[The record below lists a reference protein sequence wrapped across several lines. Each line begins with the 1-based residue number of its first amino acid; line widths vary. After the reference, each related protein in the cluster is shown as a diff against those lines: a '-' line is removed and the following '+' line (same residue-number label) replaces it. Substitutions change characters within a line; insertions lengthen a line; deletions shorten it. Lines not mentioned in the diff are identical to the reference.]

1 MILMLNIYI
10 DPYVLSPFEA
20 SPFFHK
26 LTNFAKSK
34 DHRVAIM
41 GFKSHISWNALSYL
55 EDKAKITITHNHAD
69 LEDEKKHAV
78 LLAGYLKK
86 DIELVTSSTNHITD
100 IFLFDEQAQMD
111 TNTLSQLLSKVPYV
125 HYLSTEHFFH
135 SPHVNNFPKNRP
147 FIFNTQ
153 LFRDTRNIYFAN
165 SLVEGHDSLF
175 ESLAKNDITQQ
186 SFFGSN
192 NYIYIPGHNGKEEA
206 RAKVIMNVTK
216 IEDLTVDSIKPL
228 EPVSTISEPQQSM
241 KELRLD
247 EIEERLK
254 QKMKSSDTIKNNEN
268 SSEVLKI
275 TSETL
280 TMIRKVMD
288 CIGRM
293 ENSLNAKM
301 AEQADDNNKLDSDF
315 DPLYAFRAQHDKLG
329 ED

>member
-1 MILMLNIYI
+1 MLNIYI

-55 EDKAKITITHNHAD
+55 EDKAKITITHNQAD

-153 LFRDTRNIYFAN
+153 LFRDTSNIYFAN

-175 ESLAKNDITQQ
+175 ERLAKNDIIQQ
-186 SFFGSN
+186 AFFGSN
-192 NYIYIPGHNGKEEA
+192 NYI
-206 RAKVIMNVTK
+206 
-216 IEDLTVDSIKPL
+216 
-228 EPVSTISEPQQSM
+228 
-241 KELRLD
+241 
-247 EIEERLK
+247 
-254 QKMKSSDTIKNNEN
+254 
-268 SSEVLKI
+268 
-275 TSETL
+275 
-280 TMIRKVMD
+280 
-288 CIGRM
+288 
-293 ENSLNAKM
+293 
-301 AEQADDNNKLDSDF
+301 
-315 DPLYAFRAQHDKLG
+315 
-329 ED
+329 

>member
-1 MILMLNIYI
+1 
-10 DPYVLSPFEA
+10 
-20 SPFFHK
+20 
-26 LTNFAKSK
+26 
-34 DHRVAIM
+34 M

-55 EDKAKITITHNHAD
+55 EDKAKITITHNQAD
-69 LEDEKKHAV
+69 LKDEKKDAV

-86 DIELVTSSTNHITD
+86 SIELVTSPTSHITD

-135 SPHVNNFPKNRP
+135 SPHINNFPKNRP

-165 SLVEGHDSLF
+165 SLVEGHDPLF

-216 IEDLTVDSIKPL
+216 IEDLTVESIKPL
-228 EPVSTISEPQQSM
+228 EPVSATAEPQQSM

-254 QKMKSSDTIKNNEN
+254 QKVKSLDTIKHNEK

-293 ENSLNAKM
+293 EDSLNAKM
-301 AEQADDNNKLDSDF
+301 AEKADDNNKLDSDF

>member
-1 MILMLNIYI
+1 MMLNVYI

-86 DIELVTSSTNHITD
+86 GIELVTSPTSHITD

-135 SPHVNNFPKNRP
+135 SSHVNNFPKNRP

-153 LFRDTRNIYFAN
+153 LFRNTRNIYFAN

-192 NYIYIPGHNGKEEA
+192 NYVYIPGHNGKEES

-216 IEDLTVDSIKPL
+216 IEDLTIDSIKPL
-228 EPVSTISEPQQSM
+228 EPISVTSEPQQSM

-254 QKMKSSDTIKNNEN
+254 QKVKSLDTIKHNEK

-293 ENSLNAKM
+293 EDSLNAKM
-301 AEQADDNNKLDSDF
+301 AEKADDNDKLDSDF

-329 ED
+329 DD

>member
-1 MILMLNIYI
+1 MLNIYI

-55 EDKAKITITHNHAD
+55 EDKAKITITHNQAD
-69 LEDEKKHAV
+69 L
-78 LLAGYLKK
+78 
-86 DIELVTSSTNHITD
+86 ELVTSPTNHITD
-100 IFLFDEQAQMD
+100 VFLFDEQAQMD

-153 LFRDTRNIYFAN
+153 LFRDTRNIYCAN
-165 SLVEGHDSLF
+165 SLVEGYEPLF
-175 ESLAKNDITQQ
+175 ESLAKHDITQQ

-206 RAKVIMNVTK
+206 CAKVIMNVTK
-216 IEDLTVDSIKPL
+216 IEDLTVESIKPL
-228 EPVSTISEPQQSM
+228 EPVPTTAEPQQSM

-301 AEQADDNNKLDSDF
+301 AEQADDNNKLDST
-315 DPLYAFRAQHDKLG
+315 PSGPNMINWGKIKQ
-329 ED
+329 

>member
-1 MILMLNIYI
+1 MLNIYI
-10 DPYVLSPFEA
+10 DPYVLTPFET

-55 EDKAKITITHNHAD
+55 EDKAKVTITHNHAD
-69 LEDEKKHAV
+69 LEDEKKHVV

-86 DIELVTSSTNHITD
+86 DIELVTSPTNHITD

-153 LFRDTRNIYFAN
+153 LFRDTRNIYFSN
-165 SLVEGHDSLF
+165 SLVEGHDCLF

-192 NYIYIPGHNGKEEA
+192 SYIYIPGHNEKEEA
-206 RAKVIMNVTK
+206 RAKVIMNITE
-216 IEDLTVDSIKPL
+216 IEDLTVESIKPL
-228 EPVSTISEPQQSM
+228 EPVSAISEPQQSM

-247 EIEERLK
+247 EIEKRLN
-254 QKMKSSDTIKNNEN
+254 QKMQSSDKIKNNEN

-288 CIGRM
+288 SIGRM
-293 ENSLNAKM
+293 EDSLNAKM
-301 AEQADDNNKLDSDF
+301 AEKADDNNKLDSDF

>member
-1 MILMLNIYI
+1 M
-10 DPYVLSPFEA
+10 
-20 SPFFHK
+20 
-26 LTNFAKSK
+26 
-34 DHRVAIM
+34 
-41 GFKSHISWNALSYL
+41 
-55 EDKAKITITHNHAD
+55 
-69 LEDEKKHAV
+69 
-78 LLAGYLKK
+78 
-86 DIELVTSSTNHITD
+86 
-100 IFLFDEQAQMD
+100 
-111 TNTLSQLLSKVPYV
+111 
-125 HYLSTEHFFH
+125 
-135 SPHVNNFPKNRP
+135 NNFPKNRP

-165 SLVEGHDSLF
+165 SLVEGHDSLL

-186 SFFGSN
+186 AFFGSN
-192 NYIYIPGHNGKEEA
+192 NYLYIPGHNGKEES
-206 RAKVIMNVTK
+206 RVKVIMNVTK
-216 IEDLTVDSIKPL
+216 IEDLTVESIKPL
-228 EPVSTISEPQQSM
+228 ESVSATSDPQQSM

-254 QKMKSSDTIKNNEN
+254 QKMKSSDKIKNNEN

-301 AEQADDNNKLDSDF
+301 AEQADDKNKLDSDF

>member
-1 MILMLNIYI
+1 MPDRISGQGPLGGLESCFRRAKTEKCLVLGVDTPLVPVEELQNLLKFAMEKADQPVTMLC
-10 DPYVLSPFEA
+10 
-20 SPFFHK
+20 
-26 LTNFAKSK
+26 
-34 DHRVAIM
+34 
-41 GFKSHISWNALSYL
+41 
-55 EDKAKITITHNHAD
+55 
-69 LEDEKKHAV
+69 
-78 LLAGYLKK
+78 
-86 DIELVTSSTNHITD
+86 
-100 IFLFDEQAQMD
+100 
-111 TNTLSQLLSKVPYV
+111 
-125 HYLSTEHFFH
+125 
-135 SPHVNNFPKNRP
+135 
-147 FIFNTQ
+147 
-153 LFRDTRNIYFAN
+153 
-165 SLVEGHDSLF
+165 
-175 ESLAKNDITQQ
+175 
-186 SFFGSN
+186 
-192 NYIYIPGHNGKEEA
+192 HNGKEES

-216 IEDLTVDSIKPL
+216 IEDLTVESIKPL
-228 EPVSTISEPQQSM
+228 EPVSATSEPQQSM

-254 QKMKSSDTIKNNEN
+254 QKMKSSDKIKNNEN

>member
-1 MILMLNIYI
+1 MKTL
-10 DPYVLSPFEA
+10 
-20 SPFFHK
+20 
-26 LTNFAKSK
+26 LTQ
-34 DHRVAIM
+34 
-41 GFKSHISWNALSYL
+41 Y
-55 EDKAKITITHNHAD
+55 
-69 LEDEKKHAV
+69 
-78 LLAGYLKK
+78 
-86 DIELVTSSTNHITD
+86 
-100 IFLFDEQAQMD
+100 
-111 TNTLSQLLSKVPYV
+111 P
-125 HYLSTEHFFH
+125 FFH

-175 ESLAKNDITQQ
+175 GSLAKNDITQQ
-186 SFFGSN
+186 SFFASN

-216 IEDLTVDSIKPL
+216 IEDLKVDSIKPL
-228 EPVSTISEPQQSM
+228 ERISVTSEPQQSM

-254 QKMKSSDTIKNNEN
+254 QKVKSLDTIKHNEK

-293 ENSLNAKM
+293 EDSLNAKM
-301 AEQADDNNKLDSDF
+301 AEKADDNNKLDSDF
-315 DPLYAFRAQHDKLG
+315 APLYAFRAQHDKLG

>member
-1 MILMLNIYI
+1 MQNLKTTES
-10 DPYVLSPFEA
+10 LS
-20 SPFFHK
+20 
-26 LTNFAKSK
+26 
-34 DHRVAIM
+34 
-41 GFKSHISWNALSYL
+41 
-55 EDKAKITITHNHAD
+55 
-69 LEDEKKHAV
+69 
-78 LLAGYLKK
+78 K

-111 TNTLSQLLSKVPYV
+111 TNTLSQLISKIPYV

-135 SPHVNNFPKNRP
+135 SAHVNNFPKNRP

-165 SLVEGHDSLF
+165 SLVEGHGPLL

-186 SFFGSN
+186 SFFGIN
-192 NYIYIPGHNGKEEA
+192 NYIYIPGHNGNEEA
-206 RAKVIMNVTK
+206 RVKVIMNVTK
-216 IEDLTVDSIKPL
+216 IEDLMVESIKPL
-228 EPVSTISEPQQSM
+228 ETVSATAGPQQSM

-254 QKMKSSDTIKNNEN
+254 QKMKSLDTIKHNEKT
-268 SSEVLKI
+268 SEVLKI

-293 ENSLNAKM
+293 EDSLNAKM
-301 AEQADDNNKLDSDF
+301 AEKADDNNKLDSDF
-315 DPLYAFRAQHDKLG
+315 DPLYAFRAQHDKSG
-329 ED
+329 DD

>member
-1 MILMLNIYI
+1 MLNIYI
-10 DPYVLSPFEA
+10 DPYVLSPFET

-55 EDKAKITITHNHAD
+55 EDKAKITITHNQAG

-78 LLAGYLKK
+78 LLTGYLKK
-86 DIELVTSSTNHITD
+86 GIELVTSPTNHITD

-165 SLVEGHDSLF
+165 SLVEDHDSLF
-175 ESLAKNDITQQ
+175 ESLAKNDITRQ

-228 EPVSTISEPQQSM
+228 ESVLPTSEPQLSM

-254 QKMKSSDTIKNNEN
+254 QKMKDSDIIKNNEN
-268 SSEVLKI
+268 S
-275 TSETL
+275 
-280 TMIRKVMD
+280 
-288 CIGRM
+288 
-293 ENSLNAKM
+293 
-301 AEQADDNNKLDSDF
+301 
-315 DPLYAFRAQHDKLG
+315 
-329 ED
+329 